1 MNFELDEDEVALQ
14 KGIRELCRARF
25 PLDGLRAIE
34 GGVDRKMWRDL
45 GEAGVFSLRLP
56 ESDGGVGLGSAQA
69 VLVFEELGAALI
81 PGPLVAGFVTAGLVD
96 GAATGERVVGVVEAD
111 RNPIL
116 VEYPDALDELVVID
130 DGGIRKVDPASLDG
144 HPVERPLDPLTPM
157 LFVEQLPD
165 GEEVGG
171 PDAAARLRLEGAAM
185 SAALLLGIALETT
198 ELATGYAKERVQ
210 FDRPIGSFQ
219 AVKHLLADMLV
230 RAEVARAAVYAAGVV
245 LDDPSAG
252 NPGRAIAAAKLLA
265 SEAAVTNGKTCIQVH
280 GGMGFTWEAAAH
292 LYLKRASVLAAT
304 FGSPDEHAEAMA
316 GHLVGSHQ

>member
-25 PLDGLRAIE
+25 PLDSLRAIE
-34 GGVDRKMWRDL
+34 GGVDRNMWREL

-56 ESDGGVGLGSAQA
+56 ESDGGVGLGLAQA

-81 PGPLVAGFVTAGLVD
+81 PGPLVASLLTAGLVD
-96 GAATGERVVGVVEAD
+96 GAATGERVVGVVERD
-111 RNPIL
+111 RSPIL

-130 DGGIRKVDPASLDG
+130 DRGIRRVDPASLDG
-144 HPVERPLDPLTPM
+144 HPVERPLDPLTPLM
-157 LFVEQLPD
+157 FVEQLPE

-171 PDAAARLRLEGAAM
+171 PDAAARLRLEGAAL

-230 RAEVARAAVYAAGVV
+230 RAEVARAAVYAAGVQ

-280 GGMGFTWEAAAH
+280 GGTGFTWEAAPH

-304 FGSPDEHAEAMA
+304 FGSTDEHAEAMA
-316 GHLVGSHQ
+316 AHLVGSHQ